1 MLFIFPRCKHDCCK
15 STFKMLISMENLPV
29 VSLLCN
35 LKNSV
40 LKKGFLLNCKLK
52 EKSCEKT
59 NWGGGSCIV
68 FLNYIG
74 KCLFTTGAPLCNQ
87 RLWAP
92 PAMLWWLLY
101 LSLFLDLPFWF
112 PRGFVKDCYTSA
124 GLQPIIRS
132 LSMQWASGLNPQ
144 KVLLWGIMILLCI

>member
-35 LKNSV
+35 LKKQC
-40 LKKGFLLNCKLK
+40 LKKGILTELQAQRKIMWKDKLG
-52 EKSCEKT
+52 E
-59 NWGGGSCIV
+59 GRCIV

>member
-59 NWGGGSCIV
+59 NWGRGGV
-68 FLNYIG
+68 
-74 KCLFTTGAPLCNQ
+74 
-87 RLWAP
+87 
-92 PAMLWWLLY
+92 
-101 LSLFLDLPFWF
+101 
-112 PRGFVKDCYTSA
+112 
-124 GLQPIIRS
+124 
-132 LSMQWASGLNPQ
+132 
-144 KVLLWGIMILLCI
+144 